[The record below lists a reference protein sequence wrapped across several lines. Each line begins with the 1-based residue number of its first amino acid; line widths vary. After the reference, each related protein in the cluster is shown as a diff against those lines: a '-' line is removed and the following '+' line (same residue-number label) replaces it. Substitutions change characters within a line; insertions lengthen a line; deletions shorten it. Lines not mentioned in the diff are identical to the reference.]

1 MTLKKFDDLKQNI
14 ISELKSNLLPALYYH
29 SAEHTLDV
37 LTAAE
42 KIATS
47 EKVNAKDLML
57 LKIAALLHD
66 SGYLFT
72 AKNHELNSCRI
83 ARYVLP
89 QYAVSEADIDAICD
103 LIMATKIPHNPKNI
117 LEEIICDADLD
128 YLGRDDFYPLSQ
140 NLFKEMQMFNKV
152 SDELKWNE
160 IQIGFLEK
168 HKYFTATSQSL
179 RQSVKEKHL
188 NSIRESV
195 KS

>member
-1 MTLKKFDDLKQNI
+1 MTLKKFDDLKDNI

-37 LTAAE
+37 LNAAE
-42 KIATS
+42 KIAAA
-47 EKVNAKDLML
+47 EKVNGKDLML

-89 QYAVSEADIDAICD
+89 KYDVSEMDIDAICD

-128 YLGRDDFYPLSQ
+128 YLGRDDFYALSQ

-152 SDELKWNE
+152 SDEHKWNE

-168 HKYFTATSQSL
+168 HKYFTATSKSL
-179 RQSVKEKHL
+179 RDMLKEKHL
-188 NSIRESV
+188 KI
-195 KS
+195 